1 MKFIITAVVAAFVA
15 TSSVV
20 SGMEAPE
27 LRGPVLVRLFY
38 YGVWLNFIAIEHMI
52 CSYDMCISYN
62 MHMIC
67 IVYIANPYPY
77 SSLPRR
83 RCTLHHIIIILD

>member
-1 MKFIITAVVAAFVA
+1 MKYLITAVAAFVA

-38 YGVWLNFIAIEHMI
+38 SLMLLNFIAIEHMI
-52 CSYDMCISYN
+52 CSYYDMYLNVHLYLYTYSLFFIVCIQ
-62 MHMIC
+62 MIV
-67 IVYIANPYPY
+67 I
-77 SSLPRR
+77 
-83 RCTLHHIIIILD
+83 